1 MYYMLCSDGN
11 RLYESSSAQANN
23 ILIGDHVCVAAAAPP
38 AAAATTAIASFTRI
52 MKSDSAQRADV
63 DNSFLLLVLLFLLLV
78 LFFLLLLLF
87 RRPLSVRPISS
98 GR

>member
-11 RLYESSSAQANN
+11 RLYESSSAKANN

-52 MKSDSAQRADV
+52 MKSDS
-63 DNSFLLLVLLFLLLV
+63 
-78 LFFLLLLLF
+78 
-87 RRPLSVRPISS
+87 
-98 GR
+98 GE